1 MTNLVAD
8 YARPTDATLKKYG
21 LSYGDWLA
29 LLATQDFKCGVCGK
43 VPSQSKKDGKVR
55 LVIDHEHVRG
65 WKAMPPEERK
75 LYVRGLTCWYCNHAY
90 LGRGIT
96 VEKAEG
102 VVRYLKAYAARRPWH
117 G

>member
-1 MTNLVAD
+1 MPNAKP
-8 YARPTDATLKKYG
+8 PTKQTLAKYG
-21 LSYGDWLA
+21 LTEGDWLA
-29 LLATQDFKCGVCGK
+29 HYALQGFRCGVCGA
-43 VPSQSKKDGKVR
+43 DRDR

-65 WKAMPPEERK
+65 WKAMPDEERK

-102 VVRYLKAYAARRPWH
+102 VVNYLRRYEDRRPA
-117 G
+117 